1 LGSLSETNERGKIKM
16 TNQQPRTLTDYLR
29 ELTRTPLNRI
39 GVTLSRLGIHPDLI
53 TITGL
58 LLIGIASALIA
69 SGLFLMGG
77 IVLLVSLP
85 MDALDGAVARAMK
98 RNDVFGMVLDSTL
111 DRYADGF
118 IFASL
123 SYYFAVQDRFDMMGL
138 SLLALVGSFMVSYVR
153 ARADDAKVAVATKV
167 GLFTRVERVLVI
179 LVMILGIGL
188 FNEMLF
194 LEIGVLILAVGT
206 NFTAMQRLLFVYT
219 ALKNRGDS

>member
-1 LGSLSETNERGKIKM
+1 M
-16 TNQQPRTLTDYLR
+16 TRV
-29 ELTRTPLNRI
+29 PLNRI

-58 LLIGIASALIA
+58 LLIAIAAVLIA
-69 SGLFLMGG
+69 SGLFLIGG
-77 IVLLVSLP
+77 IVLLLSLP
-85 MDALDGAVARAMK
+85 MDAVDGAVARAMK
-98 RNDVFGMVLDSTL
+98 REDVFGMVLDSTL

-153 ARADDAKVAVATKV
+153 ARADDAKVGVATKI

-179 LVMILGIGL
+179 LVMILGIGV
-188 FNEMLF
+188 FNQMVF
-194 LEIGVLILAVGT
+194 LEIGVLILAIGT
-206 NFTAMQRLLFVYT
+206 NVTALQRLLFVYT